1 MQKTF
6 LRKFVPVMIFFSLL
20 AGCGAKTDNVEQ
32 SGKSVPAKSAVQVE
46 QNVYKGEVTGLSNK
60 AKTISIKVGKE
71 EDAKTMMVKFD
82 DQTTGLEFAE
92 KGQAAII
99 AYKVVGKDK
108 IATVIKPKLAQ
119 LPKGTSEVKP
129 EYVVDLLSKGGN
141 FLLID
146 SRPENRFHAGSLPS
160 AVSIPVGKIKKEG
173 AALLPKDKNT
183 ELIFFCGGPT

>member
-20 AGCGAKTDNVEQ
+20 VGCATTGSEKQ
-32 SGKSVPAKSAVQVE
+32 GGKAAQVTSAQTE
-46 QNVYKGEVTGLSNK
+46 QNVYKGEVTGKSNK
-60 AKTISIKVGKE
+60 AKTISIKVGKDAE
-71 EDAKTMMVKFD
+71 AKTMMVKFD

-92 KGQAAII
+92 QGQAAII

-119 LPKGTSEVKP
+119 LPKGTSEVKTD
-129 EYVVDLLSKGGN
+129 YVAALIAKGGN
-141 FLLID
+141 YQLID
-146 SRPENRFHAGSLPS
+146 SRPAGRFHAGSLPS
-160 AVSIPVGKIKKEG
+160 AVSIPVDKIKKEG
-173 AALLPKDKNT
+173 ASLLPKDKNT